1 MSAKYYINIKMFNK
15 VFVSDRVFWI
25 GVNDRRKNLFENIW
39 PLPEGVSYNSYII
52 VDEKTALID
61 TEKQKDNW

>member
-1 MSAKYYINIKMFNK
+1 MFNK